1 MPIEAVAGNAPNMQS
16 LSRRSSAGTDRSPG
30 EIVVR
35 AADVII
41 SLAALIFLLPALTAI
56 AILIKMQDGGPIL
69 FAQTRIGRDMREF
82 KCLKFRSMRTN
93 AAELLGKLLEND
105 AAARAEWAADHKLK
119 NDPRITRLGLFLRKT
134 SLDELPQLFN
144 VLKGDMSLV
153 GPRPIVQAEVA
164 KYGKSM
170 RHYTSRLPGITGLW
184 QVKGRNDV
192 SYRRRVALD
201 RLFARKFSPV
211 LYASILILTVP
222 AVVLRKGSY

>member
-1 MPIEAVAGNAPNMQS
+1 MPFEAVAGEARNARG
-16 LSRRSSAGTDRSPG
+16 LSRRAIVTTSRTVGDV
-30 EIVVR
+30 VVR
-35 AADVII
+35 SADIII
-41 SLAALIFLLPALTAI
+41 SLAALIFLLPALVAI
-56 AILIKMQDGGPIL
+56 ALLVSLQDGGPVL

-82 KCLKFRSMRTN
+82 KCLKFRSMRIN
-93 AAELLGKLLEND
+93 AAELLAKLLESD
-105 AAARAEWAADHKLK
+105 ANARAEWAADHKLK

-211 LYASILILTVP
+211 LYVSILLQTVP

>member
-1 MPIEAVAGNAPNMQS
+1 MPYEAVIGEARNMRGPS
-16 LSRRSSAGTDRSPG
+16 ERSFALRRSIGDL
-30 EIVVR
+30 VVR
-35 AADVII
+35 AADIVI
-41 SLAALIFLLPALTAI
+41 SLIALVFLLPALLLI
-56 AILIKMQDGGPIL
+56 AALVKMQDGGPVL
-69 FAQTRIGRDMREF
+69 FAQTRIGRGMGEF

-93 AAELLGKLLEND
+93 ATELLAKLLESD
-105 AAARAEWAADHKLK
+105 ATARAEWAEDHKLRS
-119 NDPRITRLGLFLRKT
+119 DPRITRLGLFLRKT

-201 RLFARKFSPV
+201 RLFARKFSPF
-211 LYASILILTVP
+211 LYASILVLTVP

>member
-1 MPIEAVAGNAPNMQS
+1 
-16 LSRRSSAGTDRSPG
+16 
-30 EIVVR
+30 
-35 AADVII
+35 
-41 SLAALIFLLPALTAI
+41 
-56 AILIKMQDGGPIL
+56 
-69 FAQTRIGRDMREF
+69 MREF

-93 AAELLGKLLEND
+93 AAELLAKLLEND

-134 SLDELPQLFN
+134 SLDELPQLIN
-144 VLKGDMSLV
+144 VLRGDMSLV
-153 GPRPIVQAEVA
+153 GPRPIVRAEVE

-201 RLFARKFSPV
+201 RMFARKFSPL
-211 LYASILILTVP
+211 LYASILIQTVP

>member
-1 MPIEAVAGNAPNMQS
+1 MPYEAVIGDIRDA
-16 LSRRSSAGTDRSPG
+16 RSPSG
-30 EIVVR
+30 RSFTTRRNIGDLVVR
-35 AADVII
+35 FADIII
-41 SLAALIFLLPALTAI
+41 SLAALIFLLPALVLI
-56 AILIKMQDGGPIL
+56 AVLVSMQDGGPVL

-93 AAELLGKLLEND
+93 AAELLAKLLESD
-105 AAARAEWAADHKLK
+105 PAAREEWAADHKLK
-119 NDPRITRLGLFLRKT
+119 NDPRITQLGLFLRKT

-201 RLFARKFSPV
+201 RMFARKFSPF
-211 LYASILILTVP
+211 LYASILIQTVP
-222 AVVLRKGSY
+222 AVLLRKGSY

>member
-1 MPIEAVAGNAPNMQS
+1 MPYEAVIGNARNTRDFSGRPVAA
-16 LSRRSSAGTDRSPG
+16 RRSVGDV
-30 EIVVR
+30 VVR
-35 AADVII
+35 FADIVI
-41 SLAALIFLLPALTAI
+41 SLAALIFLLPALVLVA
-56 AILIKMQDGGPIL
+56 ALVKLQDGGPIL
-69 FAQTRIGRDMREF
+69 FAQTRIGRGMREF

-93 AAELLGKLLEND
+93 AAELLAKLLEND

-134 SLDELPQLFN
+134 SLDELPQLIN
-144 VLKGDMSLV
+144 VLRGDMSLV
-153 GPRPIVQAEVA
+153 GPRPIVRAEVE

-201 RLFARKFSPV
+201 RMFARKFSPL
-211 LYASILILTVP
+211 LYASILIQTVP